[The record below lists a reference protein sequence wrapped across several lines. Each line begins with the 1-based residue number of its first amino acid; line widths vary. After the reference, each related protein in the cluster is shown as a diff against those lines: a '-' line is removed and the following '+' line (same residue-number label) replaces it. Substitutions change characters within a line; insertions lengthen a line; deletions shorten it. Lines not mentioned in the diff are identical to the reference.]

1 MASEPESAGNHGLF
15 GSAVDGRRRSVVF
28 AIAMMTGFLG
38 VVSTTSLV
46 LAGEHVPL
54 IVLLALCSGL
64 AFAFGGFVFAG
75 RFEELFADDQ
85 LFWQLT
91 E

>member
-1 MASEPESAGNHGLF
+1 MASEPENTSRNGLF
-15 GSAVDGRRRSVVF
+15 GSAVEGRRRSVVF

-46 LAGEHVPL
+46 LAGQHLPL

-64 AFAFGGFVFAG
+64 AFVFAGFVIAG
-75 RFEELFADDQ
+75 RFETLFADDQ
-85 LFWQLT
+85 LF
-91 E
+91 